1 MKVKREGGESRTTRC
16 IYSPKGRNR
25 AYSLSHALCLQG
37 SLDSEPQDVSAGTLV
52 ITRGWPWQR
61 TIWIGVVFVN
71 AERVCMR
78 REPICSMVSLIL
90 LMLVCRCA

>member
-1 MKVKREGGESRTTRC
+1 MYRVCECGCDCDGSKEDVKTQ
-16 IYSPKGRNR
+16 GRR
-25 AYSLSHALCLQG
+25 VVFIRLQQEPCLLTHSHTLPTS

-61 TIWIGVVFVN
+61 RHLDRRVFVN

-78 REPICSMVSLIL
+78 REPICSIII
-90 LMLVCRCA
+90 